1 LKQAGMT
8 QTELANRLSLSPQ
21 MVSNYVRNI
30 KLMSLEIAESVA
42 QILNIT
48 TYDLYEWEIDDERHT
63 E

>member
-1 LKQAGMT
+1 MS

-21 MVSNYVRNI
+21 MVSKYVRNI
-30 KLMSLEIAESVA
+30 KLMSLEIAESIA

-48 TYDLYEWEIDDERHT
+48 TYDLYEWEIDNEDIT